1 MSHQSLHSSSSF
13 DSPMT
18 QSGIYAIDM
27 TGCQLMSRQ
36 VIHAII
42 VRLLLSKVNIV
53 IFPRD

>member
-1 MSHQSLHSSSSF
+1 
-13 DSPMT
+13 MT

-27 TGCQLMSRQ
+27 TGRQLMSRQ